1 MVNTPREIFP
11 AGKKKLRN
19 QYIYEYID
27 DNLPLNCYLLERK
40 EYGHLTEFSR

>member
-19 QYIYEYID
+19 AYIYEYKHD
-27 DNLPLNCYLLERK
+27 KLLLNCNLLERK
-40 EYGHLTEFSR
+40 KYGHLTELSR